1 MKQKNALFRILSL
14 TVCIFFLITAPSF
27 TALAGSGTE
36 QTETETTEE
45 MTEAAPET
53 EADGELEAA
62 MKMLRANLYVFC
74 AAIVLFIVCTVIFFV
89 LRAKKKKAGGA

>member
-1 MKQKNALFRILSL
+1 MTQRNALFRILSV
-14 TVCIFFLITAPSF
+14 TVCIFFLITAPSL

-62 MKMLRANLYVFC
+62 MKMLRANL
-74 AAIVLFIVCTVIFFV
+74 
-89 LRAKKKKAGGA
+89 